1 MESDA
6 IRTAT
11 YVPALYHLYSINIV
25 HCPNVKVQYTRV
37 RDLYRSYLSL
47 ININVMQCE
56 ATSNEYVPLVWR
68 VINHTCYETI
78 VPLFGAN

>member
-1 MESDA
+1 MESNA

-11 YVPALYHLYSINIV
+11 YVLYYLYSINIV

-47 ININVMQCE
+47 ININVMQSE

-68 VINHTCYETI
+68 VINPTCYETI
-78 VPLFGAN
+78 VPLFDAN